1 MTTTI
6 IWAARALLLI
16 STWSGVD
23 AEPIHCGDMLH
34 VKVQLINEAGVSPHD
49 LTKAEREAAWLL
61 LSLCVQLT
69 WSSDGRG
76 QGLEIHILPVPLV
89 TGIDTS
95 CLGVALPTLG
105 RGNHAAVLMSHV
117 QEVVAKHRDLIDT
130 KTLLGHVLAHELG
143 HLLLHTKTHS
153 ESGIMQANFG
163 EFQLRMAYQ
172 RRLIFTE
179 SDRRHLLRNRNIAE
193 AQTSSKN

>member
-1 MTTTI
+1 M
-6 IWAARALLLI
+6 
-16 STWSGVD
+16 
-23 AEPIHCGDMLH
+23 
-34 VKVQLINEAGVSPHD
+34 
-49 LTKAEREAAWLL
+49 
-61 LSLCVQLT
+61 
-69 WSSDGRG
+69 
-76 QGLEIHILPVPLV
+76 
-89 TGIDTS
+89 
-95 CLGVALPTLG
+95 PTLG
-105 RGNHAAVLMSHV
+105 RGNHAAVFMSHV
-117 QEVVAKHRDLIDT
+117 EEVVAKHRDVIDT